1 MARVLLNI
9 KHPNPSV
16 EMFPCFQRRGLEG
29 KKRRERERGSLIEVF
44 FVNSMCIRMHIWIE
58 KLRFK
63 FVQSVEAL
71 IRHKYAVSLGASRIY
86 YKLLK
91 ENETIIAKTYCQ
103 RA

>member
-9 KHPNPSV
+9 KHPSV

-29 KKRRERERGSLIEVF
+29 KKRERERGSLIEVF
-44 FVNSMCIRMHIWIE
+44 FVNSMCICTYIWIE

-71 IRHKYAVSLGASRIY
+71 IRHKYAVSPGASRIY

>member
-9 KHPNPSV
+9 KHPSV

-29 KKRRERERGSLIEVF
+29 KKRERERGSLIEVF

-71 IRHKYAVSLGASRIY
+71 IRHKYAVFPGASRIY

>member
-16 EMFPCFQRRGLEG
+16 EMFPCFQRRGLKG
-29 KKRRERERGSLIEVF
+29 KKRRERGSLIEVF

>member
-9 KHPNPSV
+9 KHPSV

-29 KKRRERERGSLIEVF
+29 KKRERERGSLIEVF
-44 FVNSMCIRMHIWIE
+44 FVNSMCIRMYIWIE

-71 IRHKYAVSLGASRIY
+71 IRHKYAVSPGASRIY

>member
-1 MARVLLNI
+1 MY
-9 KHPNPSV
+9 
-16 EMFPCFQRRGLEG
+16 
-29 KKRRERERGSLIEVF
+29 
-44 FVNSMCIRMHIWIE
+44 IWIE

-71 IRHKYAVSLGASRIY
+71 IRHKYAASPGASRIY

>member
-9 KHPNPSV
+9 KHPSV

-29 KKRRERERGSLIEVF
+29 KKRERERGSLIEVF
-44 FVNSMCIRMHIWIE
+44 FVNSMCIRMYIWIE

>member
-9 KHPNPSV
+9 KHPSV

-29 KKRRERERGSLIEVF
+29 KKRERERGSLIEVF

>member
-9 KHPNPSV
+9 KHPSV

-29 KKRRERERGSLIEVF
+29 KKRERERGSLIEVF

-71 IRHKYAVSLGASRIY
+71 IRHKYAVSPGASRIY

>member
-9 KHPNPSV
+9 KHPSV

-29 KKRRERERGSLIEVF
+29 KKRERERGSLIEVF
-44 FVNSMCIRMHIWIE
+44 FVNSMCIRTYIWIE

-71 IRHKYAVSLGASRIY
+71 IRHKYAVSPGASRIY

>member
-9 KHPNPSV
+9 KHPSV

-29 KKRRERERGSLIEVF
+29 KKRERERGSLIEVF
-44 FVNSMCIRMHIWIE
+44 FVNSMCICTYIWIE